1 MLGKDSEGSP
11 PLLSRDAQQALA
23 HGMEEGRGGPR
34 IGGKEKGGGET
45 DREEEEEEAR
55 RGGDYQKAL
64 FPPPLPFPRSYNKA
78 GESRE

>member
-34 IGGKEKGGGET
+34 IGGKEKGGGGAT

-55 RGGDYQKAL
+55 RGGL
-64 FPPPLPFPRSYNKA
+64 SESTFSSSPPLSPVV
-78 GESRE
+78 